1 MSVER
6 KQVDTSA
13 IKGIPIIWLM
23 GGPGS
28 GKGTQCDKICIK
40 YGFTHLS
47 SGDILRNEVMSGTP
61 RGRQLYQMMSNGEP
75 VPNEVVDD
83 LLAEAMV
90 KKAESK
96 GFLIDGYPMDTE
108 QAESFTKNIAAPN
121 MVILLECND
130 EILKERLK
138 GRNNFDDTK
147 DAILKRIET
156 YNSKT
161 KPVAQKHNAKV
172 INASGASDAVF
183 AELEKIVATLL

>member
-6 KQVDTSA
+6 KQVDTST

>member
-1 MSVER
+1 MSVDR

-61 RGRQLYQMMSNGEP
+61 RGRQLYQLMSNGEP

-83 LLAEAMV
+83 LLAESMV

-96 GFLIDGYPMDTE
+96 GFLIDGYPMDTD

-138 GRNNFDDTK
+138 GRNNFDDTQ